1 MDFHEAWALALKNTD
16 VIRSRVSSLNTFSDT
31 HVPYV
36 LLSPSSI
43 NEGDTVVRKGEVV
56 VYRPSLILPP
66 NIPQFEGFDF
76 DKEEGMSD
84 NSVINFLLVR
94 GVSLPSL
101 KYNNKT
107 MSLDL
112 FEGDVAKAVSFF
124 ANRLER
130 EEDVATGLLTGHEDI
145 WQLSLVIFICSQIAR
160 NTESDIRRLM
170 DEYRRDDGGLH
181 RGGALN

>member
-1 MDFHEAWALALKNTD
+1 MDFNEAWGRALKETD
-16 VIRSRVSSLNTFSDT
+16 IIRSRVSALNTFSDT

-56 VYRPSLILPP
+56 VRRPALILPP

-76 DKEEGMSD
+76 EKEEGMSD
-84 NSVINFLLVR
+84 SSVVNFLLVR
-94 GVSLPSL
+94 GVALPSL

-107 MSLDL
+107 YSLDL
-112 FEGDVAKAVSFF
+112 FEGEVSRAVSYF

-130 EEDVATGLLTGHEDI
+130 EEDVLTGLLTGHEDS
-145 WQLSLVIFICSQIAR
+145 WQLSVVIFICSQIAK
-160 NTESDIRRLM
+160 NTEVDIRRLM
-170 DEYRRDDGGLH
+170 DEYRKGGDL
-181 RGGALN
+181 GAE